1 MRRPSFLAHLLV
13 SAKRHWSNYLTEAAG
28 LFLFLF
34 MASLIATAVHYP
46 GSWLARQLVGQP
58 IVGRALIGLVAGLTV
73 VVLVYSPWGKRSGA
87 HLNPAVTL
95 AFWQLGKI
103 KAADACWYVLA
114 QVAGALLAGQVLLA
128 LLGHYFTHP
137 EVNYALTLPGPQGA
151 AVAFGA
157 EFGITFGMVA
167 VLLLALH
174 TKRLQNLAGW
184 LLGALL
190 AFYIIVET
198 PYSGMSLNPARSLGS
213 AVAAQNYTAL
223 WVYFAAPLLAVWLA
237 AVLFQRLF
245 RDSPLSGSILAGPA
259 TIPLSTE
266 PPQHPVE

>member
-1 MRRPSFLAHLLV
+1 MRRPGFLAHLLV

-34 MASLIATAVHYP
+34 MASLITTTVHYP
-46 GSWLARQLVGQP
+46 GSWLARQLAGQQ
-58 IVGRALIGLVAGLTV
+58 VLGRALIGLVAGLTV
-73 VVLVYSPWGKRSGA
+73 VVIVYSPWGKRSGA

-103 KAADACWYVLA
+103 KPADACWYLLA
-114 QVAGALLAGQVLLA
+114 QVVGALLAGQALLA
-128 LLGHYFTHP
+128 LLGRYFTHP
-137 EVNYALTLPGPQGA
+137 KVNYALTLPGPQGTA
-151 AVAFGA
+151 IAFGA
-157 EFGITFGMVA
+157 EFSITFGMVA

-190 AFYIIVET
+190 AFYIVVET

-213 AVAAQNYTAL
+213 AVAAHNYTAL
-223 WVYFAAPLLAVWLA
+223 WLYLVAPPLAAWLA
-237 AVLFQRLF
+237 AVLFQLLF
-245 RDSPLSGSILAGPA
+245 RNSPLSGSIVAGPGA
-259 TIPLSTE
+259 GSPGTE